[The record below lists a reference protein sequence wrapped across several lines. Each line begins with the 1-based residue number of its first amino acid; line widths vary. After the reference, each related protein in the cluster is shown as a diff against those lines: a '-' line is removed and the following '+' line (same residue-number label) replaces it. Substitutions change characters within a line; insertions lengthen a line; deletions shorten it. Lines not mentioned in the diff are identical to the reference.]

1 MAPPP
6 KKLTIL
12 ITGCSPGGMGAA
24 LAIAFHR
31 LGHHVFATARNP
43 SKLVPLTEQG
53 IQTLALDITSES
65 SITMAVATVSSSLK
79 SLSAPGLNILI
90 NNAATSY
97 SMPISDVSIPDA
109 KNLFDTNLWGHL
121 AVTQAFLPLLLRS
134 LTAPSLPPS
143 EGSSAIIVNHT
154 SVGSMAALPFQG
166 IYNASKAALAM
177 LSETMRL
184 ELEGCFPGLRV
195 IDLKTAGVKTNI
207 IENNN
212 VNSSSSSSGGQA
224 GDVLPK
230 GSIYEPAREIV
241 NRAMSQ
247 VDLKDGMK
255 VTAEDWA
262 DEVVPLLLG
271 RNPPSVVWKGESAFM
286 ARLAVGLPRFG
297 NHGGGLFEGFLKKM
311 TGLGE
316 VERVI
321 KESRAG

>member
-1 MAPPP
+1 MT
-6 KKLTIL
+6 KLKTLTIL
-12 ITGCSPGGMGAA
+12 ITGCSSGGMGAA

-43 SKLVPLTEQG
+43 SKLAPLAEQG
-53 IQTLALDITSES
+53 IETFALDITSPT
-65 SITMAVATVSSSLK
+65 SIAAAVTTVSSSLK

-97 SMPISDVSIPDA
+97 SMPIADVSIPDA
-109 KNLFDTNLWGHL
+109 KNLFETNLWGHL
-121 AVTQAFLPLLLRS
+121 AVAQAFLPLLLRS
-134 LTAPSLPPS
+134 LSDTAPAGFP
-143 EGSSAIIVNHT
+143 GAIIVNHT
-154 SVGSMAALPFQG
+154 SVGSMAAIPFQG

-184 ELEGCFPGLRV
+184 EFEGCFPGLRV

-212 VNSSSSSSGGQA
+212 VNSLSSSSGGQA
-224 GDVLPK
+224 GDILPK
-230 GSIYEPAREIV
+230 GSIYDPARELV

-255 VTAEDWA
+255 VTAEEWA

-321 KESRAG
+321 KESRTR

>member
-43 SKLVPLTEQG
+43 SKLAPLTEQG

-65 SITMAVATVSSSLK
+65 SITAAVATVSSSLK
-79 SLSAPGLNILI
+79 SLSLPGLNILI

-97 SMPISDVSIPDA
+97 SMPLSDVSIPDA
-109 KNLFDTNLWGHL
+109 KNLFETNLWGHL
-121 AVTQAFLPLLLRS
+121 SVTKAFLPLLLRS
-134 LTAPSLPPS
+134 LSDTAPGEFP
-143 EGSSAIIVNHT
+143 GAIIVNHT

-177 LSETMRL
+177 MSETMRL

-212 VNSSSSSSGGQA
+212 VNSSSGSQA
-224 GDVLPK
+224 GGDILPK
-230 GSIYEPAREIV
+230 GSIYDPAREIV

-255 VTAEDWA
+255 VTAEEWA
-262 DEVVPLLLG
+262 DEVVLLLLG
-271 RNPPSVVWKGESAFM
+271 RNPPSVIWKGESAFM